1 MMSTSRVRKQLT
13 SVGVVF
19 AIAAALCATT
29 AWAAPPLSLHSLKPT
44 PAPAGWRLL
53 LPESSTSAL
62 WYPPS
67 MRRYLADHDPYSV
80 TVVLQT
86 RNGADLLYLN
96 AGPKTGPERMSNWP
110 SFRIA
115 HVRADHNRWA
125 HEDGRAFGV
134 PFLGGHGSC
143 VVDDYLTIV
152 RANHYREIACFVQ
165 GRRTASVIVAAT
177 LAKDWRHYRSQL
189 VRAVEAFEVL

>member
-1 MMSTSRVRKQLT
+1 MSIGRARRQLT
-13 SVGVVF
+13 RVGVLSAV
-19 AIAAALCATT
+19 AAALCAS
-29 AWAAPPLSLHSLKPT
+29 AAKAAALPSLPSLKPT

-53 LPESSTSAL
+53 LPESRTSLL

-67 MRRYLADHDPYSV
+67 MRLDSADHDPYSV
-80 TVVLQT
+80 TVDLPTQ
-86 RNGADLLYLN
+86 NNADVLYLN

-115 HVRADHNRWA
+115 HIRADQNRWV
-125 HEDGRAFGV
+125 HEDGRVFGV

-143 VVDDYLTIV
+143 VLDDYLTIV

-165 GRRTASVIVAAT
+165 GRTTSSVIVAAT
-177 LAKDWRHYRSQL
+177 LAKDWRHYQAQL